1 MGSSR
6 AMTIRIYL
14 DANVFIDAFEND
26 DVPVTRGRSVLD
38 HVRGGGAI
46 GVISELVVAELL
58 TKPLET
64 GDRELCDAYEAL
76 FESSS
81 TIEAFPVDRRV
92 LLQAARLRATIKS
105 MRMPD
110 AIHVATAKLH
120 DCVAFVT
127 ADRRLS
133 NPDGMRTINLDA
145 STVDEL
151 RALA

>member
-1 MGSSR
+1 MSL
-6 AMTIRIYL
+6 RIYL

-26 DVPVTRGRSVLD
+26 DVPVTRGRTVLD
-38 HVRGGGAI
+38 HLRGGDAV

-64 GDRELCDAYEAL
+64 GDKELCDAYEAL

-81 TIEAFPVDRRV
+81 TIETFPIDRHV
-92 LLQAARLRATIKS
+92 LVQAARLRATVKS

-120 DCVAFVT
+120 NCAAFVT
-127 ADRRLS
+127 ADRRLAV
-133 NPDGMRTINLDA
+133 PEGIRAINLDA
-145 STVDEL
+145 STIDEL

>member
-1 MGSSR
+1 MSL
-6 AMTIRIYL
+6 RIYL

-26 DVPVTRGRSVLD
+26 DVPVTRGRTVLD
-38 HVRGGGAI
+38 HLRGGDAV

-81 TIEAFPVDRRV
+81 TIETFPIDRNV
-92 LLQAARLRATIKS
+92 PVQAARLRATVKS

-120 DCVAFVT
+120 HCAAFVT
-127 ADRRLS
+127 ADRRLAV
-133 NPDGMRTINLDA
+133 PEGIRAINLDA
-145 STVDEL
+145 STIDEL

>member
-1 MGSSR
+1 MSL
-6 AMTIRIYL
+6 RIYL

-26 DVPVTRGRSVLD
+26 DVPVTRGRTVLD
-38 HVRGGGAI
+38 HLRGGEAV

-64 GDRELCDAYEAL
+64 GDKELCDAYEAL

-81 TIEAFPVDRRV
+81 TIETFPIDRHV
-92 LLQAARLRATIKS
+92 LVQAARLRATVKS

-120 DCVAFVT
+120 NCAAFVT
-127 ADRRLS
+127 ADRRLFV
-133 NPDGMRTINLDA
+133 PEGIRAINLDA
-145 STVDEL
+145 SAIDEL

>member
-1 MGSSR
+1 MSL
-6 AMTIRIYL
+6 RIYL

-26 DVPVTRGRSVLD
+26 DVPVTRGRTVLD
-38 HVRGGGAI
+38 HLRGGDAV

-64 GDRELCDAYEAL
+64 GDKELCDAYEAL

-81 TIEAFPVDRRV
+81 TIETFPIDRHV
-92 LLQAARLRATIKS
+92 LVEAARLRATVKS

-120 DCVAFVT
+120 NCAAFVT
-127 ADRRLS
+127 ADRRLAV
-133 NPDGMRTINLDA
+133 PEGIRAINLDA
-145 STVDEL
+145 STIDEL

>member
-1 MGSSR
+1 MSL
-6 AMTIRIYL
+6 RIYL

-26 DVPVTRGRSVLD
+26 DVPVTRGRTVLD
-38 HVRGGGAI
+38 HLRGGDAV

-64 GDRELCDAYEAL
+64 GDKELCDAYEAL

-81 TIEAFPVDRRV
+81 TIETFPIDRHV
-92 LLQAARLRATIKS
+92 LVQAARLRATVKS

-120 DCVAFVT
+120 NCAAFVT
-127 ADRRLS
+127 ADRRLAV
-133 NPDGMRTINLDA
+133 PKGIRAINLDA
-145 STVDEL
+145 STIDEL

>member
-1 MGSSR
+1 MSL
-6 AMTIRIYL
+6 RIYL

-26 DVPVTRGRSVLD
+26 DVPVTRGRTVLD
-38 HVRGGGAI
+38 HLRGGEAV

-64 GDRELCDAYEAL
+64 GDKELCDAYEAL

-81 TIEAFPVDRRV
+81 TIETFPIDRHV
-92 LLQAARLRATIKS
+92 LVQAAWLRATVKS

-120 DCVAFVT
+120 NSAAFVT
-127 ADRRLS
+127 ADRRLAV
-133 NPDGMRTINLDA
+133 PEGIRAINLDA
-145 STVDEL
+145 SAIDEL

>member
-1 MGSSR
+1 MSV
-6 AMTIRIYL
+6 RIYL

-26 DVPVTRGRSVLD
+26 DVPVTRGRFVLD
-38 HVRGGGAI
+38 HVRGGGAV

-64 GDRELCDAYEAL
+64 GDKELCDAYEAL

-81 TIEAFPVDRRV
+81 TVETFPIDRNV
-92 LLQAARLRATIKS
+92 LVQAARLRATVKS

-120 DCVAFVT
+120 NCAAFVM
-127 ADRRLS
+127 ADRRLFV
-133 NPDGMRTINLDA
+133 PDGIRTISLDA
-145 STVDEL
+145 STIDEL
-151 RALA
+151 RALS